1 MLSNVGVESE
11 FANVGQMFAG
21 ERVMKCANPDFDRPG
36 GPDVMNLRE
45 VRVLELLLGSVLDPR
60 IGYPPVINKSA
71 DIDPCLRGAKRLFAR
86 IANSHQKLMPLV
98 VRIKELLSGPGVL

>member
-1 MLSNVGVESE
+1 MNWLGD
-11 FANVGQMFAG
+11 AG
-21 ERVMKCANPDFDRPG
+21 ERVMKCANPDFDRYG

-45 VRVLELLLGSVLDPR
+45 VRVPELLRSSVLDPR

-71 DIDPCLRGAKRLFAR
+71 DIDPCLLGAKRLFAR

-98 VRIKELLSGPGVL
+98 VRMKELLSGPGML